1 MSCTFL
7 HPTAVSGKREVSVFG
22 GGGGG
27 GSGGGGSPLS
37 LFASDQSGIMAVSRK
52 AGGGKGARHLAVA
65 SDGEG
70 RTEVLS
76 IEEYKRPMVFHLVLD
91 VSGSMAGAPINVAI
105 KGARAIHAIMRSS
118 DKFGLAVFG
127 DSSKVLHHPMPAAEV
142 DWSRDERTIRDTV
155 GGRTALYDAVVEGVA
170 ELKDCSR
177 RSRGSDQLY
186 EMLLITDGSD
196 NSSAAS
202 LADAVGAVAKPG
214 LGNFNLVLIGVGIDC
229 VTAADMRTLCQP
241 RHAKFIRV
249 DNIHELAAKLTD
261 VANRVKIHLH
271 QTSPRGCSQ
280 ASANVRRSKAPAAIQ
295 AALGQTEL
303 LGRHAAALMGGR
315 TLGGGAS
322 YLATGGRGGGGG
334 GGNGGGGGG
343 VAAKRRGKPSGAH
356 HEKRCYVCDKSGHI
370 AAKCWGRSPASG

>member
-7 HPTAVSGKREVSVFG
+7 HPTAVSGKRAVGVFG

-27 GSGGGGSPLS
+27 GSGGGDRPLS
-37 LFASDQSGIMAVSRK
+37 LFASDQSGIMAISRK
-52 AGGGKGARHLAVA
+52 AGGGKGACHFAAA

-76 IEEYKRPMVFHLVLD
+76 IEEYTRPMVFHLVLD
-91 VSGSMAGAPINVAI
+91 VSGSMAGAPIKVAV
-105 KGARAIHAIMRSS
+105 KGAKAIHAIMRSS

-127 DSSKVLHHPMPAAEV
+127 DSSKVLHHPMPAGEV
-142 DWSRDERTIRDTV
+142 DWGRDVQTICDSV

-170 ELKDCSR
+170 ELKECSR

-196 NSSAAS
+196 TSSAAS

-214 LGNFNLVLIGVGIDC
+214 LANFNLVLIGVGIDC
-229 VTAADMRTLCQP
+229 VTTANMKTLCQP

-249 DNIHELAAKLTD
+249 DNIHELAAKLID

-303 LGRHAAALMGGR
+303 LGRHAAALMGDR
-315 TLGGGAS
+315 TLGAS
-322 YLATGGRGGGGG
+322 YLAIGGGSGGGGG
-334 GGNGGGGGG
+334 GGGGG
-343 VAAKRRGKPSGAH
+343 VAKRRGKPSGAQI
-356 HEKRCYVCDKSGHI
+356 EKRCYVCGKSGHI
-370 AAKCWGRSPASG
+370 AAKCWSRSPESG